1 MAGVCP
7 FASRPNCG
15 SAVKFPIEPRMAS
28 VSSRAL
34 IGQLQRCPPEEWSDL
49 LERFADATLYQTWA
63 YGNVSWSARQ
73 LMHYVLRD
81 VDQTQAIA
89 QVRVMRFGPF
99 GGVAYVR
106 WGPCVRRKGETWD
119 REAFRRAI
127 CDLALE
133 FVQRQRLVV
142 RLVPNVLQE
151 DPEAQEARQILAT
164 AGFTAGGHLSTYR
177 TLRVDLTLPLDQ
189 IRKRF
194 DGKWRNQL
202 NAAERQDLTV
212 SIGSRP
218 DCFMRF
224 CLLYEEMM
232 ARKRFETTV
241 DVKAFAR
248 MQEELDPRQKMYI
261 ALAEQDGRLHAGV
274 VATGLGET
282 GIYLLGATG
291 QEGLKSKAS
300 YLLQWEILKQLK
312 SAGCRFYDLGGINPE
327 SNPGVYHFKVG
338 MGGVE
343 VRQLGQFERAPSAAQ
358 RRLLHWAERWQQEWR
373 RWRNRWRG

>member
-1 MAGVCP
+1 M
-7 FASRPNCG
+7 
-15 SAVKFPIEPRMAS
+15 KFLAEPRTAS
-28 VSSRAL
+28 VSSSTLA
-34 IGQLQRCPPEEWSDL
+34 GQFQRCTPEEWSGL
-49 LERFADATLYQTWA
+49 LEQFADATLYQTWA
-63 YGNVSWSARQ
+63 YGNVSWGARQ
-73 LMHYVLRD
+73 LMHYALRD
-81 VDQTQAIA
+81 LDQLQAIA
-89 QVRVMRFGPF
+89 QVRVIRLGPF
-99 GGVAYVR
+99 GGFAYVR
-106 WGPCVRRKGETWD
+106 WGPCVRRKGDTWD
-119 REAFRRAI
+119 REAFRQAI

-164 AGFTAGGHLSTYR
+164 AGFTACGHLSTYR

-202 NAAERQDLTV
+202 NSAERQGLAV
-212 SIGSRP
+212 SIDTRP
-218 DCFMRF
+218 EYFTHF

-248 MQEELDPRQKMYI
+248 IQEELVPRQKMYI
-261 ALAEQDGRLHAGV
+261 ALAEQDRQLHAGA
-274 VATGLGET
+274 VATGVGDT

-300 YLLQWEILKQLK
+300 YLLQWEILKLLK

-327 SNPGVYHFKVG
+327 RNAGVYQFKAG
-338 MGGVE
+338 MGGGE
-343 VRQLGQFERAPSAAQ
+343 VHQLGQFERAPSPAQ
-358 RRLLHWAERWQQEWR
+358 RRLLLWAERWQREWR